1 MKMYEFNEKY
11 DKKRGRFAVKFDFNS
26 FEQTFLKAFRN
37 IKKENIEVFPDNGGI
52 EFTVE
57 VTYPNDVK
65 KAFRSFMV
73 GKKLTTPA
81 SIIYQFD
88 EIS

>member
-11 DKKRGRFAVKFDFNS
+11 DKKRGRFAVKFAFNS

-37 IKKENIEVFPDNGGI
+37 IKKDNIEVFPDNGGI

-57 VTYPNDVK
+57 VTCTDGSK

-73 GKKLTTPA
+73 GRKLTKP
-81 SIIYQFD
+81 SGPIYQFD

>member
-26 FEQTFLKAFRN
+26 FEETFLKVYRN

-52 EFTVE
+52 EVTVE
-57 VTYPNDVK
+57 VTYTDGSK

-73 GKKLTTPA
+73 GEKLTEPKGVL
-81 SIIYQFD
+81 YQFD